1 MGERAGTMPKEDRRA
16 IHEATL
22 SVMAKTGIRIHSERA
37 RKDLQNA
44 GALVDPKG
52 AVVRFPREVV
62 ESLLRTVPKTVLLAG
77 RTEEFD
83 LPVDGTHCY
92 FSTDGCGF
100 AVWEPDKASRRD
112 SVLEDVRRTAILADY
127 LPYVSMY
134 TPMVVPHDVPERA
147 HVAYG
152 VKTAFENTQKHVWS
166 ESTSSPEEARAEVA
180 MAALLVGSPEE
191 LRKRHVLSAII
202 CTVSPLVLD
211 GGATDAA
218 LVFAEHHVPVH
229 VMSMAH
235 MGVSAPITLAGD
247 LVVNH
252 AETLAAICA
261 IQAHEPGAPSLYG
274 SALSGM
280 DPRTAA
286 YLGGSPE
293 CDLLCTSTVDLAQ
306 YCGIPHSEGGF
317 GSSARVPGVQASLE
331 NTFATLMVAQE
342 GAEIIGGLGCPD
354 GSTLLSYEQF
364 LVDHEIAGMV
374 LRVLR
379 GVDVDADTL
388 AVDVIS
394 KVGPG
399 GGYLSQMHTLRH
411 VREVYRPMLWD
422 ADPYDAWVAKGRKD
436 PMDTARE
443 KVASI
448 LKEHEPAPLDGAT
461 RRGFDRIA
469 KEAARKAA

>member
-1 MGERAGTMPKEDRRA
+1 MPKEDRRA

-22 SVMAKTGIRIHSERA
+22 TVMAETGIRIHSALA
-37 RKDLQNA
+37 RRDLQRA
-44 GALVDPKG
+44 GALVDPK
-52 AVVRFPREVV
+52 ALVVRFPRDVV
-62 ESLLRTVPKTVLLAG
+62 ESLLRKVPKTLVLAG
-77 RTEEFD
+77 RTAEFD

-100 AVWEPDKASRRD
+100 AVWEPGTRSRRD
-112 SVLEDVRRTAILADY
+112 SVLEDVRRTALLADY
-127 LPYVSMY
+127 LPHVSMY

-152 VKTAFENTQKHVWS
+152 VKAAMESTQKHIWS
-166 ESTSSPEEARAEVA
+166 ESTSSPEEARTEVE
-180 MAALLVGSPEE
+180 MAALLAGSMEE
-191 LRKRHVLSAII
+191 LRERHVLSAII

-235 MGVSAPITLAGD
+235 MGVSAPVTLAGD

-252 AETLAAICA
+252 AETLATICA
-261 IQAHEPGAPSLYG
+261 IEAHEPGAPALYG

-293 CDLLCTSTVDLAQ
+293 CDLLCASTVDLAQ

-331 NTFATLMVAQE
+331 NTFATLTVAQE

-374 LRVLR
+374 LRILR
-379 GVDVDADTL
+379 GIDVNPETL
-388 AVDVIS
+388 AVDVIE
-394 KVGPG
+394 KVGAG
-399 GGYLSQMHTLRH
+399 GGYLSQMHTLKH
-411 VREVYRPMLWD
+411 VREIYRPMLWD
-422 ADPYDAWVAKGRKD
+422 ADPYDTWVQKGRKD
-436 PMDTARE
+436 AMDSAQE
-443 KVASI
+443 KVAWI
-448 LKEHEPAPLDGAT
+448 LKNHEAAPLDREIRT
-461 RRGFDRIA
+461 ELDRIV
-469 KEAARKAA
+469 KAAAGKGT